1 MTFVPSISLTII
13 LAGALGLLSACA
25 DYSAVSLD
33 RKMSQFRREQCD
45 PLPTG
50 AQRLAC
56 VRSVDNM
63 EDDALR
69 RSQQVREQQVIQTIV
84 DQMRSVVIPGRSG

>member
-1 MTFVPSISLTII
+1 V
-13 LAGALGLLSACA
+13 GLLSACA

-33 RKMSQFRREQCD
+33 RKMSQIRREHCD
-45 PLPTG
+45 PLPTE

-56 VRSVDNM
+56 VRSVDKM

-69 RSQQVREQQVIQTIV
+69 RSEQVRQQQVIQTTV
-84 DQMRSVVIPGRSG
+84 DQLRSVIIPGRSGG

>member
-25 DYSAVSLD
+25 DHSAVSLD
-33 RKMSQFRREQCD
+33 RKMSQIRREQCA

-63 EDDALR
+63 EDDTLR
-69 RSQQVREQQVIQTIV
+69 RSEQVREQQVIQTIV